1 MKKKLLVLVL
11 SAVMAGA
18 MVLSM
23 AGCGSSSNSAETTA
37 AAAETTAAAADSSAA
52 ESKEA
57 TSNTDATVIKLG
69 TTVNEQDS
77 FQVCAEKFAEL
88 VKERTNG
95 AYEIEIHPNGA
106 LGDERTM
113 LESMQMGTLDM
124 GIITS
129 GPFVNFSSAMGV
141 LDMPFLFANNEEAY
155 KVLDGEIGKELLGT
169 LEDADLKGLAYA
181 ERGYNAIGGEIVP
194 VVLVAIAVWHGMGWL
209 TETLYKEYVAE
220 IRLIRAAR
228 KSKKDK

>member
-1 MKKKLLVLVL
+1 MKKSAKLL

-52 ESKEA
+52 ESKEETA
-57 TSNTDATVIKLG
+57 NPDATVLNLG

-113 LESMQMGTLDM
+113 LESMHTV
-124 GIITS
+124 
-129 GPFVNFSSAMGV
+129 PCKAEAA
-141 LDMPFLFANNEEAY
+141 FA
-155 KVLDGEIGKELLGT
+155 
-169 LEDADLKGLAYA
+169 
-181 ERGYNAIGGEIVP
+181 
-194 VVLVAIAVWHGMGWL
+194 
-209 TETLYKEYVAE
+209 
-220 IRLIRAAR
+220 
-228 KSKKDK
+228 

>member
-1 MKKKLLVLVL
+1 MKKSAKLL

-23 AGCGSSSNSAETTA
+23 AGCGSSSNSTETTA

-181 ERGYNAIGGEIVP
+181 
-194 VVLVAIAVWHGMGWL
+194 
-209 TETLYKEYVAE
+209 
-220 IRLIRAAR
+220 
-228 KSKKDK
+228 

>member
-1 MKKKLLVLVL
+1 
-11 SAVMAGA
+11 MAGA

-23 AGCGSSSNSAETTA
+23 AGCGSSSNSTETTA

-124 GIITS
+124 
-129 GPFVNFSSAMGV
+129 VSSQ
-141 LDMPFLFANNEEAY
+141 
-155 KVLDGEIGKELLGT
+155 
-169 LEDADLKGLAYA
+169 
-181 ERGYNAIGGEIVP
+181 
-194 VVLVAIAVWHGMGWL
+194 AV
-209 TETLYKEYVAE
+209 
-220 IRLIRAAR
+220 R
-228 KSKKDK
+228 S